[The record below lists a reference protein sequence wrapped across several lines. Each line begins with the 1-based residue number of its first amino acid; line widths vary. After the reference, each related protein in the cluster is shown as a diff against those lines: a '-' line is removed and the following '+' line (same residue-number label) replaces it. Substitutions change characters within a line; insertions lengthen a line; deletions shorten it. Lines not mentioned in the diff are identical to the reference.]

1 MPNKQLREIIKQYS
15 SSQNKLQE
23 ILPKKGKT
31 IKQEIKTR
39 NELMEQLMATKCHSC
54 EKLSYHASQ
63 YQKIESLRS
72 QLEECNTILE
82 SESNVKFLDFLAKN
96 KVLEHYKMIDEE
108 SNILF
113 KGKVAKAVSSVDSI
127 LITQLLFSGRLKD
140 LADEEVLALLSVLI
154 VNIRAAKS
162 HQMLATEI
170 SKSFWSAC
178 LFLEQEATNLIEV
191 E

>member
-1 MPNKQLREIIKQYS
+1 M
-15 SSQNKLQE
+15 
-23 ILPKKGKT
+23 PKKGKT

-127 LITQLLFSGRLKD
+127 LIT
-140 LADEEVLALLSVLI
+140 
-154 VNIRAAKS
+154 
-162 HQMLATEI
+162 
-170 SKSFWSAC
+170 
-178 LFLEQEATNLIEV
+178 
-191 E
+191 

>member
-39 NELMEQLMATKCHSC
+39 NELMDQLMATKCHGC

-127 LITQLLFSGRLKD
+127 LIT
-140 LADEEVLALLSVLI
+140 
-154 VNIRAAKS
+154 
-162 HQMLATEI
+162 
-170 SKSFWSAC
+170 
-178 LFLEQEATNLIEV
+178 
-191 E
+191 